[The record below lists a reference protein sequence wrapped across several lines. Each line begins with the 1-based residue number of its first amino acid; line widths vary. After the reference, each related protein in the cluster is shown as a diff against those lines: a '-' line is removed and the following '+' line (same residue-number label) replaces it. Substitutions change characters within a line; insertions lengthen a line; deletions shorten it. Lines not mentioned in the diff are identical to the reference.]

1 MYNQYDINLGGPD
14 GELLQEEPQY
24 IPSVADYDILE
35 YLSISSVE
43 LALMAKNH
51 ICEVL
56 EKESQNLN
64 VEVRGWAAEALICLD
79 RLIEA
84 LFSDRGDIPR

>member
-1 MYNQYDINLGGPD
+1 MNNLYNINIDFGGPD
-14 GELLQEEPQY
+14 GELFQEEPLY
-24 IPSVADYDILE
+24 IPSAADYDILD

-56 EKESQNLN
+56 EKELQK
-64 VEVRGWAAEALICLD
+64 EVQARAKETLLCLE
-79 RLIEA
+79 RLIET
-84 LFSDRGDIPR
+84 LFNA

>member
-24 IPSVADYDILE
+24 IPSAEEYDILD

-56 EKESQNLN
+56 EKELQNSN
-64 VEVRGWAAEALICLD
+64 MEVRGRAEESLICLNS
-79 RLIEA
+79 LIEA
-84 LFSDRGDIPR
+84 LFQ